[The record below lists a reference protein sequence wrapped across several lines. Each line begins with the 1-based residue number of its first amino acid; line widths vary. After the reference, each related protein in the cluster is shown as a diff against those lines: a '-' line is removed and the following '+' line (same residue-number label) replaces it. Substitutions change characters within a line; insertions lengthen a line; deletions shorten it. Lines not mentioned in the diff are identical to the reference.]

1 MKRKILIII
10 CLLCLAGMITA
21 GIVLFRT
28 QYNEKGIGKYLCI
41 EIDQNGWKEIGQEEG
56 VDIMTY
62 NLKMPY
68 FICSNAKQINLDEA
82 LRQGEIQIED
92 LYKYASEYQAVDLD
106 GEKGTSYLYENYQVV
121 IGKGK
126 CIIAPKE
133 ADFSKWD
140 IH

>member
-92 LYKYASEYQAVDLD
+92 LCKYASEYQAVDLD
-106 GEKGTSYLYENYQVV
+106 REKGTSYLYENYQVV
-121 IGKGK
+121 MGKEK
-126 CIIAPKE
+126 CIIAPRDV
-133 ADFSKWD
+133 DFSKRD